1 MDIRDHATP
10 FTSIL
15 YAEPAPGGVG
25 ARGEPAFF
33 GDLNLDQVLGS
44 MLAAEQ
50 HTELAAF
57 FCEPLQDVRAVV
69 YRHEVLHDLER
80 EDVSR
85 AIGTFTGRMVEVRT
99 LLTRVS
105 KLRHVRQRERVFL
118 SAVGVYCEAVKALV
132 QDLGAA
138 GAQSAGLLGFRAYL
152 QAYSRSSAFTR
163 VEAEAAQ
170 LRGELS
176 EVTYAIALKGM
187 RVTVTRYE
195 PAPDL
200 SAEIEATFARF
211 REGAA
216 KDYRV
221 GFSRRLEVN
230 HIEGRILDFVA
241 DLHPNVF
248 GRVRAYCVAHRQFVD
263 ETIVRFDR
271 EVRFYLAY
279 LEYIAPLRAAGLRF
293 CYPTLSAGDK
303 TIRVRDAFDLP
314 LARKLV
320 LAGEPVV
327 CNDVMLEG
335 AERVLV
341 VTGPNQ
347 GGKTTFARMCGQLHH
362 LAALGLPVPGSEARL
377 LLADQLFSHFER
389 EEDVSTL
396 QSKFEEELG
405 RLREILERATPNS
418 VLIMNES
425 FTSTTLQDAQ
435 FVGTRVLRKIIDL
448 DIVCVCVTF
457 VDELASLSEATVSL
471 MSTVSPLDATS
482 RTFKVV
488 RKPADGLAYALAI
501 AEKHGVGYERLRQR
515 IAS

>member
-1 MDIRDHATP
+1 MDSRDHATP

-15 YAEPAPGGVG
+15 YAEVSPDDSGE
-25 ARGEPAFF
+25 RGEPAFF
-33 GDLNLDQVLGS
+33 GDLNLNQVLGS
-44 MLAAEQ
+44 MLNEGEQ
-50 HTELAAF
+50 PELALF
-57 FCEPLQDVRAVV
+57 FCEPLHDAQAVR
-69 YRHEVLHDLER
+69 YRHEILRDLER

-85 AIGTFTGRMVEVRT
+85 GVAAFTTRMAEVRK
-99 LLTRVS
+99 LLGRVA
-105 KLRHVRQRERVFL
+105 KLRHVHQKESVFL
-118 SAVGVYCEAVKALV
+118 SAVEVYCEAVKSLV
-132 QDLGAA
+132 ENLRAA
-138 GAQSAGLLGFRAYL
+138 GAQSAGLVGFRAYIE
-152 QAYSRSSAFTR
+152 AYSRSPAFAR
-163 VEAEAAQ
+163 VDADAAG
-170 LRGELS
+170 LRGDLS
-176 EVTYAIALKGM
+176 EVSYAISLKGM
-187 RVTVTRYE
+187 RVTVTPYE

-200 SAEIEATFARF
+200 SAEIESTFARF

-263 ETIVRFDR
+263 ETIARFDR

-279 LEYIAPLRAAGLRF
+279 LEYIAPLRAAGLAF
-293 CYPTLSAGDK
+293 CYPTFSNEDK

-320 LAGEPVV
+320 FAGEAVV
-327 CNDVMLEG
+327 CNDIALEG

-347 GGKTTFARMCGQLHH
+347 GGKTTFARMFGQLHH

-389 EEDVSTL
+389 EENLSTL

-418 VLIMNES
+418 ILIMNES

-435 FVGTRVLRKIIDL
+435 FVGTRVLRKIIDR